1 MEITQSKIDQP
12 KNESENESQTN
23 TLLDYQLTRERYR
36 KNRFSTT
43 RINNDEFVNLYSE
56 LEYVNFEPTTFE
68 EAINGKESKL

>member
-12 KNESENESQTN
+12 KNEYENESWTN
-23 TLLDYQLTRERYR
+23 TLSDYQLTTERAR

-43 RINNDEFVNLYSE
+43 RINTDEFVNLYSG
-56 LEYVNFEPTTFE
+56 LESTTFE